1 MGGIS
6 QYLAQEALDHIVG
19 GAVYTAPGTL
29 YLALFNVG
37 HGTTPLTEADLTG
50 NEVTVA
56 GYSRQTITFATAT
69 LLEPEGAISRSDSA
83 PTFTADPALSEST
96 DAWGL
101 FDASSGGNLLFWG
114 EIGQVNAIVD
124 DTGFTIP
131 SGDLGCRISGT
142 VSNYAAAAFMDLV
155 LTGTAFASPST
166 FVALSD
172 VAAFTL
178 LESDA
183 VANELSSP
191 GYARVSVSFAAAVTD
206 GVGARSDQ
214 NADADFP
221 IAEDL
226 WPSANAFL
234 VFDAVS
240 SGNLLWFGRM
250 SPTSPLA
257 GQQLRLPSGYLRLKL
272 GA

>member
-6 QYLAQEALDHIVG
+6 QFLALEALDHIVG
-19 GAVYTAPGTL
+19 GAAYTAPGTL

-37 HGTTPLTEADLTG
+37 HGATELTEADLSG
-50 NEVTVA
+50 NELTVA
-56 GYSRQTITFATAT
+56 GYSRQTVTFGAAT
-69 LLEPEGAISRSDSA
+69 LLKPEGALSKSDSA
-83 PTFTADPALSEST
+83 PTFTANAGLSEPT

-101 FDASSGGNLLFWG
+101 YDASSGGNLLFWG
-114 EIGQVNAIVD
+114 EIGQVNAVVD

-131 SGDLGCRISGT
+131 AGDLGCRISGRI
-142 VSNYAAAAFMDLV
+142 SDYAATSFLDLV
-155 LTGTAFASPST
+155 LRGTAFASPST

-172 VAAFTL
+172 VLAFEL
-178 LESDA
+178 FQDD
-183 VANELSSP
+183 VIANELTSP
-191 GYARVSVSFAAAVTD
+191 GYGRVSVSFAVAVTD

-221 IAEDL
+221 IAEDV
-226 WPSANAFL
+226 WPSANAFAI
-234 VFDAVS
+234 FDAS
-240 SGNLLWFGRM
+240 SAGNLLWFGRM

-257 GQQLRLPSGYLRLKL
+257 GQTLRLPSGYLRLKL